1 MGTFT
6 PIYILLHVD
15 YFIKDFHTHL
25 RRHEQAE
32 EWAKE
37 RNIKFEPGPAYTLTT
52 IFEFTN
58 VEDLL
63 AFTLAFGDLFGAIIE

>member
-1 MGTFT
+1 M
-6 PIYILLHVD
+6 HVD

-37 RNIKFEPGPAYTLTT
+37 HNIKFEPGPAYTLTT

-63 AFTLAFGDLFGAIIE
+63 AFTLAFGDLFGEIIE